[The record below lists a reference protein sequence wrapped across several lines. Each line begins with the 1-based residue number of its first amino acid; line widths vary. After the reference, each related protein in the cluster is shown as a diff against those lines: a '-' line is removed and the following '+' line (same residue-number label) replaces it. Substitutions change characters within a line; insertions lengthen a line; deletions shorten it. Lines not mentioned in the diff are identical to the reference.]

1 MNLQQ
6 IHTRKVM
13 SIKSFF
19 IVIIGAHPHKEKKK
33 KKKKKKLSARHEDG
47 ERSDDIATVQGPLKL
62 KISLGKSHDV

>member
-1 MNLQQ
+1 
-6 IHTRKVM
+6 M

-19 IVIIGAHPHKEKKK
+19 IIIIIGAHPHKEKKKK